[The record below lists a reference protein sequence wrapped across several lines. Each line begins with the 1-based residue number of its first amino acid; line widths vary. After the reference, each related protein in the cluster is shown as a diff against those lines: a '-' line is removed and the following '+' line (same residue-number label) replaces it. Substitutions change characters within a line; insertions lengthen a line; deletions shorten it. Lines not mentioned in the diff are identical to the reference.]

1 MSQARYITSL
11 QRPKQNIMKP
21 SIVLLDFPCIT
32 VECANIKGLSHNV
45 PQMVQKREYVCNIAY
60 VKIKSSFDISQIY

>member
-1 MSQARYITSL
+1 
-11 QRPKQNIMKP
+11 MKP